1 MALENIKHITK
12 DGAPN
17 HTVSKVI
24 NIDNW
29 VFCYLS
35 VSNTNLYTVNLISN
49 KIIDQ
54 ILENIT
60 DKDKNIYGNF
70 SYSLDQVNMFISSLE
85 SEGSNLNNLNVIV
98 WVREMNK
105 FHFSKIGQASC
116 YLYSKWTISELSHI
130 PSKWDKKF
138 SYISSGD
145 LNHLDNIFIS
155 HSRLFDYFTKSDFIE
170 SAELES
176 AEETWNNLQNILNLE
191 DRSENIDFIT
201 IRFEDFT
208 EIEDETETFKE
219 KLKYLWLVFSD
230 NIIVKKS
237 IAHYLHIKEFF
248 ANQNKHIKTLFFLSW
263 IIVCFFALY
272 NLIWDVVDKSMQNQ
286 SIAKFELRLKEAEEY
301 TKLAYQNINN
311 EENFNFN
318 ISKAE
323 TLLQEIKEN
332 GLFIDDV
339 NKMIANIN
347 IMKKDFNGIEVFSPK
362 FAEKLFEWNLEDA
375 VQIIHNEWSTYII
388 KKTSIIWPI
397 INGESKWTYS
407 QETLWDDEFIKAS
420 FDSTRKRIIL
430 LTKKS
435 RVISY
440 DLKWNFKYQKVVW
453 QDSWIESSDLNVY
466 NWNVYLLDKKQ
477 NQVYKHTPTSSGFA
491 TGIPYFKD
499 EDVKKYDQFKINSI
513 EIDGWIYLLR
523 DDLVLEKFFSTPY
536 TIQWIRLNNLPKNYS
551 FKSDVKKSKLI
562 ARNDLNYAYM
572 FFDNTIFIMKPN
584 SKRYQDVKSFQ
595 FVWQIEWAN
604 EPIKDIYVS
613 SDNVTG
619 EIFVV
624 YSSGIYKLKFDVT
637 EDWIT
642 IL

>member
-116 YLYSKWTISELSHI
+116 YLYSKWIISELSHI

-219 KLKYLWLVFSD
+219 KLKYLWLIFSD

-453 QDSWIESSDLNVY
+453 QDSWIESNDLNVY

-536 TIQWIRLNNLPKNYS
+536 TIQWIRLNNLPKNYN
-551 FKSDVKKSKLI
+551 FKSDIKKSKLI